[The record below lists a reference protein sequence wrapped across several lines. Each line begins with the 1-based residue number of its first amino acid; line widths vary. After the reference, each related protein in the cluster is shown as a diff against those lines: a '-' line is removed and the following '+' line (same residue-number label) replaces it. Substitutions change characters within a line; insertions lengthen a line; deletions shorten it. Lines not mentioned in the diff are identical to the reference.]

1 MRVLIADDSAVSRRL
16 LQATLERWD
25 YEVVSAVDGT
35 SAWDF
40 LQQPDAPRL
49 AILDWMMPGF
59 TGVEICHMVREQ
71 NAEPYTYIIL
81 LTSRNQT
88 EDVVEGMNAGADDY
102 LAKPFNFP
110 ELRVRLRAG
119 RRIVELQAELLSA
132 REALRQQATHD
143 SLTGVKNRGTIVES
157 LEIEIVRAERT
168 QSALG
173 VIMVD
178 LDMFKLVNDTF
189 GHAAGDAVLREC
201 AGRMR
206 LNIRPYDAL
215 GRYGGEEFLL
225 ILPGS
230 DCAATNSQAERL
242 RQSLLAKPVEFDGHG
257 IPITGSFG
265 ATAFVSGANVE
276 MLVNTADVAL
286 YKAKRLGRNRV
297 EFLPV
302 TLDRS

>member
-102 LAKPFNFP
+102 LAKPFNFS

-119 RRIVELQAELLSA
+119 RRIIELQAELLSA

-189 GHAAGDAVLREC
+189 GHAAGDAVIREC
-201 AGRMR
+201 AERMR
-206 LNIRPYDAL
+206 VNIRPYDGL

-265 ATAFVSGANVE
+265 ATAFVPGANLE

-297 EFLPV
+297 EFLPI
-302 TLDRS
+302 TPGRS